1 MHIYVF
7 SIQFNLLPSPRVA
20 VGVTDYRYPVD
31 SLGSAVRVHF
41 TSYSSVL
48 HIPQSIPGLDKT
60 QKLAKGTIISERQD
74 ERLDESPPA
83 VRTPLHYF
91 RHAQPYVYTD
101 NAGHRTISLR
111 GLVWPRVSALSP
123 ILFDES
129 SRLMI
134 ESSDPEYNE

>member
-20 VGVTDYRYPVD
+20 VGVTDSRYPVD
-31 SLGSAVRVHF
+31 SLGSAVRVYYTICF
-41 TSYSSVL
+41 AYNT
-48 HIPQSIPGLDKT
+48 PQPVSGLDKT
-60 QKLAKGTIISERQD
+60 KKLAKGTIRSDRQD

-83 VRTPLHYF
+83 VRTPHQCS
-91 RHAQPYVYTD
+91 RHAQPYVHTD
-101 NAGHRTISLR
+101 STGHRTISLR

-129 SRLMI
+129 SRLMV